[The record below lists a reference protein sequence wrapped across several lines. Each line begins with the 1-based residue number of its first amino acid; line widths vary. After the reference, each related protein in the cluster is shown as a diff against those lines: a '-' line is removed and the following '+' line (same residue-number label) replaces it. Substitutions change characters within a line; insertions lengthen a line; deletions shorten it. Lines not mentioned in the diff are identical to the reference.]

1 MATDLHER
9 LQRVA
14 RKAQGLT
21 DRYDVLER
29 EKKAA
34 DAHIAELEATVAELR
49 KRVEELDRQVEYLT
63 VVTTAIPSR
72 DDVERSRSVIS
83 KLVREIDKCIAD
95 LSD

>member
-14 RKAQGLT
+14 RKAQSLT
-21 DRYDVLER
+21 DRYDALSR
-29 EKKAA
+29 EKMAA
-34 DAHIAELEATVAELR
+34 DAHIAELEATVATLR
-49 KRVEELDRQVEYLT
+49 QRVEELNRQVEYLT

-72 DDVERSRSVIS
+72 NDVERSRSVIS